1 MSLKIEAFPRMRLL
15 FSEMN
20 YVTWK
25 KFPRKIELKKV
36 ARTKKCNARLC
47 CAPKS
52 ATKISSKIYNLKQL
66 FAYEHK
72 MHKTSFKKCKN
83 IARIFRN
90 KAMSLF
96 FTGAPS
102 SRLFCRKSNE
112 MHEFSLASTF
122 SAIHVTRCICF
133 LFSVCIVWIS
143 VVVVVVAVFS
153 LLYCHFPSLI
163 ILLSTQCLF
172 AAAFCRTT
180 VSHWTKWNRF
190 MCIFFG
196 SKV

>member
-1 MSLKIEAFPRMRLL
+1 MRLL

-122 SAIHVTRCICF
+122 SVIHVTVHLF
-133 LFSVCIVWIS
+133 PFFSVHRVNFCS
-143 VVVVVVAVFS
+143 CCCRCCFFS

-163 ILLSTQCLF
+163 ILLSTQCLY

-180 VSHWTKWNRF
+180 VSHWTK
-190 MCIFFG
+190 
-196 SKV
+196 